1 MGIVNTCLESHQYPS
16 SLHSETMA
24 EKFCLKWND
33 FQANISST
41 FSDLRKDNEFTDVT
55 LACED
60 GQQVEAHKVILA
72 ASSPFFKNIL
82 GKNKHTNPLIYMRGI
97 KTDEL
102 VAILDFL
109 YYGKTNVVEENLDN
123 FLALAEELKLK
134 GLSKSSGIEAN
145 PINADPRQKT
155 SNKKKKPFVKEEN
168 IATDIYVPINEQDV
182 STIQQ
187 EADADKAL
195 IGNLVDG
202 NLVALPCY
210 TFTGEMQ
217 DLDAKI
223 KSMMAQ
229 SQNMIQNGKGRVR
242 AHICRVCGKEGL
254 GRNIKDHIESN
265 HIDGVSISC
274 QFCEKTF
281 RSRHAL
287 WQHNKNSHTVA

>member
-1 MGIVNTCLESHQYPS
+1 
-16 SLHSETMA
+16 MA

-41 FSDLRKDNEFTDVT
+41 FSDLRKDNEFSDVT
-55 LACED
+55 LAGED

-109 YYGKTNVVEENLDN
+109 YYGETNVLEENLDS

-145 PINADPRQKT
+145 PIIADPRQKA
-155 SNKKKKPFVKEEN
+155 SNKKRKPFVKEEN
-168 IATDIYVPINEQDV
+168 IATDISVPITDQDV

-187 EADADKAL
+187 EADADGAL
-195 IGNLVDG
+195 IGALG
-202 NLVALPCY
+202 EGKQGLVALPSY

-217 DLDAKI
+217 ELDAKI
-223 KSMMAQ
+223 KSMMVQ
-229 SQNMIQNGKGRVR
+229 SQNTIQNGKSRVR
-242 AHICRVCGKEGL
+242 AHICTVCGKEGL

-265 HIDGVSISC
+265 HIYGVSIPC
-274 QFCEKTF
+274 NFCEKTF
-281 RSRHAL
+281 RTTASLRGHTTRA
-287 WQHNKNSHTVA
+287 HTVQSDSLSAVLNL